1 MTLDSDSKIL
11 KLSDN
16 ITEQSVQLNM
26 AVFQLELLTI
36 HVL

>member
-16 ITEQSVQLNM
+16 ITEQLVQLNM
-26 AVFQLELLTI
+26 WQFSNWNY
-36 HVL
+36 